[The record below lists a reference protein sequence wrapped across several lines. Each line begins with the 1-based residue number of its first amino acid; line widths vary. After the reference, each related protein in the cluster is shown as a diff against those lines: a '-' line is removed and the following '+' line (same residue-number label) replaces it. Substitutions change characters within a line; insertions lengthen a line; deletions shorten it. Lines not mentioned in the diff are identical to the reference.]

1 MNQVFVSAGPCAVS
15 MIAFGVSSIPITQ
28 ELIIPTAQMRTTGLR
43 EGKSLLITL
52 LNITQLV
59 DGGAGI

>member
-1 MNQVFVSAGPCAVS
+1 